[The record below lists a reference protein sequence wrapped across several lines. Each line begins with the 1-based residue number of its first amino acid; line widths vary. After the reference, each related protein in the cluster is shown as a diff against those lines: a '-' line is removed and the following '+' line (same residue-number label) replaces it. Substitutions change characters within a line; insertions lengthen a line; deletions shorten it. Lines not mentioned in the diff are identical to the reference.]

1 MRQSTLCRAGALFLL
16 LALTLTLAGCD
27 LLKTEDMEQR
37 VRAMLDRDVAGDR
50 EGSYALLFPG
60 ITDEETYREIF
71 PQIQEYFPIT
81 EGYSLTLESY
91 HITRQIGTSRRTV
104 EDAEYRVS
112 FDEQEFK
119 IYVQYVTEAKRAG
132 FTEFR
137 VVSQRDLI
145 GAA

>member
-1 MRQSTLCRAGALFLL
+1 MHPSTLRRTGALFLL
-16 LALTLTLAGCD
+16 LALTLMLAGCD
-27 LLKTEDMEQR
+27 MLKTEDMEQR

-60 ITDEETYREIF
+60 ITDEDAYRESF

-91 HITRQIGTSRRTV
+91 HITKEIGTSRRTV

>member
-1 MRQSTLCRAGALFLL
+1 MHQSTLCRAGALFLL

-27 LLKTEDMEQR
+27 MLKTEDMEQR
-37 VRAMLDRDVAGDR
+37 VRAMLDMDVAGDR

-60 ITDEETYREIF
+60 ITDEDAYRESF

-91 HITRQIGTSRRTV
+91 HITKEIGTSRRTV

-112 FDEQEFK
+112 FDEQEFI